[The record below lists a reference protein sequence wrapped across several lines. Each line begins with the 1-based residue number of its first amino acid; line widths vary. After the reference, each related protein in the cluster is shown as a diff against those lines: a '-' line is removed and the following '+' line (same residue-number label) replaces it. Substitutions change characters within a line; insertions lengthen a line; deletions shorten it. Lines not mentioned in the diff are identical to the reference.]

1 LEEDTL
7 DDVRAKGELYEELV
21 RSSGYEY
28 GRLLADAWCAA
39 FMWKKTDEFDYPI
52 TEGVFRRIERSPFDL
67 ASWMRDEIERLRDR
81 YRFFH
86 WHLAFPQAFRLPGKE
101 EEAENEG
108 TGWSGGF
115 DVILG
120 NPPWERVKLQEK
132 EFFAGR
138 AAEIAGAPNAAAR
151 RLLIKALPET
161 NRTLWDEYQVALHS
175 AEATSAFLRLSGR
188 YPLTGRGDVNTY
200 QVFAGLARQL
210 IAPEGRAGIIVP
222 TGIATDYTNR
232 DYFADLVSTGQL
244 ASLYDF
250 ENRHGIFPGVH
261 RSYKFSLLTLRGPSR
276 EAGGKAAEFAF
287 FLQGV
292 DDLGDE
298 ERRFALSAADFALLN
313 PNTRTCP
320 IFRTQRDAELTRKL
334 YRAAPVL
341 HDETTGENP
350 WGVSFLRMF
359 DMSNDSGLFRT
370 REQLEAQGYVLQ
382 GNRFVR
388 GEEVYLPLYEAKMF
402 WQFDHRFG
410 TFLGA
415 TNRTDTHLQKTTS
428 FEDASPSWSALPWY
442 WVSEGD
448 VQPRRGDWDN
458 DWLVGFRRISNTTN
472 ERTFVFSVLPE
483 AGAGDSVFLVGA
495 RQKTVRLTCLV
506 QNLNGLVF
514 DFAVRQKMGGTNLNF
529 FIVKQLP
536 VLPPVRY
543 TPQLLAFIVPRVLE
557 LTYTAW
563 DLAPFADD
571 VWREA
576 AGEHGGS
583 PLQVAIEAQWQA
595 NVEETGGHVGAQP
608 PEWLESPPSKGL
620 GPLEGDE
627 RGFPHPPFK
636 WDEGRRARLRAA
648 LDGLYAHL
656 YGLTREELDYIMET
670 FPIVKRK
677 DEAKWGEYRTKR
689 MVLEAWEELK
699 GRYAE

>member
-39 FMWKKTDEFDYPI
+39 LMWKKTDAFDYPI

-86 WHLAFPQAFRLPGKE
+86 WHLAFPQAFRLPSKDEGV
-101 EEAENEG
+101 ENEG

-115 DVILG
+115 DVVLG

-132 EFFAGR
+132 ELFAGKS
-138 AAEIAGAPNAAAR
+138 AEIAGAPNAAAR
-151 RLLIKALPET
+151 RRLIKALPET
-161 NRTLWDEYQVALHS
+161 NRALWDEYQVALHG

-200 QVFAGLARQL
+200 QVFAGLARHL
-210 IAPEGRAGIIVP
+210 IAPEGRAGIVVP

-250 ENRHGIFPGVH
+250 ENRRGIFPGVH
-261 RSYKFSLLTLRGPSR
+261 RSYKFSLLTLRGASQGAR
-276 EAGGKAAEFAF
+276 EQAAEFAF

-292 DDLGDE
+292 DDLSDG
-298 ERRFALSAADFALLN
+298 ERRFELTAADFALLN
-313 PNTRTCP
+313 PNTCTCP

-341 HDETTGENP
+341 VNERTGENP
-350 WGVSFLRMF
+350 WGISFLRMF
-359 DMSNDSGLFRT
+359 DMSNDSGLFHT
-370 REQLEAQGYVLQ
+370 REQLEAQGFALS
-382 GNRFVR
+382 GNRFLR
-388 GEEVYLPLYEAKMF
+388 GEEAYLPLYEAKMF
-402 WQFDHRFG
+402 HQFDHRFG
-410 TFLGA
+410 SYRPAQIRTAAKVISPTAAQYA
-415 TNRTDTHLQKTTS
+415 TPARVAQ
-428 FEDASPSWSALPWY
+428 PWY
-442 WVSEGD
+442 WVAEKD
-448 VQPRRGDWDN
+448 TEERLQRRRG
-458 DWLVGFRRISNTTN
+458 WLLAFRNVARASD
-472 ERTFVFSVLPE
+472 ERTGLFCIIPRSGVGNSAPVVFIDDVHSAVVCGGL
-483 AGAGDSVFLVGA
+483 AA
-495 RQKTVRLTCLV
+495 
-506 QNLNGLVF
+506 NLASYAF
-514 DFAVRQKMGGTNLNF
+514 DFSVRQKAGGINLNF
-529 FIVKQLP
+529 FIVEQLP
-536 VLPPVRY
+536 VLPPERY
-543 TPQLLAFIVPRVLE
+543 TPGLLAYIVPRVLE

-563 DLAPFADD
+563 DLASFADD

-576 AGEHGGS
+576 DGA
-583 PLQVAIEAQWQA
+583 LRAAIVAQWQA
-595 NVEETGGHVGAQP
+595 NVKETGGHAGAQP

-620 GPLEGDE
+620 GPLEGEE

-636 WDEGRRARLRAA
+636 WDDARRARLRAE

-656 YGLTREELDYIMET
+656 YGLTREELDHIMDT

-689 MVLEAWEELK
+689 MVLEAWEELVRAVDV
-699 GRYAE
+699 GL